1 MGYDSTNP
9 AYKFKVRDIYEEIS
23 QADLNQLERFAD
35 KLFSKVGIDVEFT
48 RHFLDRVN
56 DERNKKPISSG
67 ELTRLFK
74 QEYKKWGKPIAQMGP
89 DQEAVMKDLQ
99 TDINMPF
106 ALQWDSKN
114 NELDLVAKTVMRKKD
129 FKTTNKEF
137 PVEGEIIPNPANT
150 IAVNTKSDG
159 DFYGLSKYMGDLS
172 KADKDKFGR
181 SDSAAIISFYDPR
194 ELELVINRIKKYTGL
209 DAKEIAGFV
218 DPGDL
223 KWSIGRMM
231 DCTNFYHKNIVEKRE
246 TGDVRT
252 IDPAVL
258 KMFNKARARF
268 PQARTDLEAFIKF
281 MQDDHSKDNRAFDQ
295 LAKRQTDAERKIKDL
310 ETKVNRARNKKL
322 FQSKSTK
329 VLHNIAEEWSKKYK
343 DSINCSNPKG
353 FSQKAHCAGKKKNE
367 TKEAPDGT
375 YFTKSGNLVKGK
387 LTKDAKAKG
396 ARQTDPKDNQ
406 RSKVPAVS
414 QYNEDLDSMPMLLE
428 FILQSP
434 RPGIRIIIR
443 KHTDGKRFVFKT
455 MTQNTPGEPKILDK
469 VTAQK
474 QLAALMRMGW
484 KKEMDEG
491 TRCWKGYT
499 KKGMKTMFGKR
510 VPNCVKNESHI
521 SESEHSDR
529 AGQIAADSVKGSIF
543 SSKDDLESALSDA
556 LPDFPDKDYDRSK
569 AVERAMEILYD
580 ELDDMISE
588 SLEEGKRIP
597 RKKGQKANSKKHS
610 DLYTDENPKG
620 TIHGLKFATVKDAEA
635 SVRKIKSSGKKHA
648 HKIQAA
654 VAMEQRAKAA
664 GKKSAASVYRKYINS
679 MKKKTNEA
687 GVGIITKQN
696 ATKDVPIGGEYMNVK
711 KIFPGQKRPVP
722 LTGKA
727 KKKDK

>member
-23 QADLNQLERFAD
+23 QADLDQLERFAD

-74 QEYKKWGKPIAQMGP
+74 QEFKKWGRPIAQMGP

-129 FKTTNKEF
+129 FKTSNKEF
-137 PVEGEIIPNPANT
+137 PVEGELIPNPANT
-150 IAVNTKSDG
+150 IAVDTKSDG

-172 KADKDKFGR
+172 KAEKDKFGR
-181 SDSAAIISFYDPR
+181 SDSAAIISFYDPK

-218 DPGDL
+218 DPGDI
-223 KWSIGRMM
+223 KWSVGRMI
-231 DCTNFYHKNIVEKRE
+231 DCTNFYHKNIVEKRDSSGE
-246 TGDVRT
+246 VRN
-252 IDPAVL
+252 IDPGVIR
-258 KMFNKARARF
+258 MFNKARSRF

-281 MQDDHSKDNRAFDQ
+281 MQDDHNKDNRAFDQ
-295 LAKRQTDAERKIKDL
+295 LAKRQTDTEKKIKDL
-310 ETKVNRARNKKL
+310 ETKVSKNQKKRL
-322 FQSKSTK
+322 MQSKSTEL
-329 VLHNIAEEWSKKYK
+329 LHNMAEAWSKKYK

-387 LTKDAKAKG
+387 LTKAAKAKG
-396 ARQTDPKDNQ
+396 ARQTDPKDDQ

-469 VTAQK
+469 ATAQK

-510 VPNCVKNESHI
+510 VPNCVKN
-521 SESEHSDR
+521 
-529 AGQIAADSVKGSIF
+529 
-543 SSKDDLESALSDA
+543 
-556 LPDFPDKDYDRSK
+556 
-569 AVERAMEILYD
+569 
-580 ELDDMISE
+580 E

-664 GKKSAASVYRKYINS
+664 GKKSAAGVYRRYINA
-679 MKKKTNEA
+679 MKKKTNEE
-687 GVGIITKQN
+687 GVGIVTKQN
-696 ATKDVPIGGEYMNVK
+696 ATKDVPVGGEYMNVK
-711 KIFPGQKRPVP
+711 KMFPGQKRPVP
-722 LTGKA
+722 LTGKV

>member
-1 MGYDSTNP
+1 MIITEKHNKVKRKKYKMGYDSTNP

-74 QEYKKWGKPIAQMGP
+74 QEFKKWGRPIAQMGP

-129 FKTTNKEF
+129 FKTSNKEF
-137 PVEGEIIPNPANT
+137 PVEGELIPNPANT
-150 IAVNTKSDG
+150 IAVDTKSDG

-181 SDSAAIISFYDPR
+181 SDSAAIISFYDPK

-223 KWSIGRMM
+223 KWSVGRMI
-231 DCTNFYHKNIVEKRE
+231 DCTNFYHKNIVEKRDSSGE
-246 TGDVRT
+246 VRN
-252 IDPAVL
+252 IDPGVIR
-258 KMFNKARARF
+258 MFNKARSRF

-281 MQDDHSKDNRAFDQ
+281 MQDDHNKDNRAFDQ
-295 LAKRQTDAERKIKDL
+295 LAKRQTDTEKKIKDL
-310 ETKVNRARNKKL
+310 ETKVNKNQKKRL
-322 FQSKSTK
+322 MQSKSTEL
-329 VLHNIAEEWSKKYK
+329 LHNMAEAWSKKYK

-387 LTKDAKAKG
+387 LTKAAKEKG

-469 VTAQK
+469 TTAQK

-510 VPNCVKNESHI
+510 VPNCVKN
-521 SESEHSDR
+521 
-529 AGQIAADSVKGSIF
+529 
-543 SSKDDLESALSDA
+543 
-556 LPDFPDKDYDRSK
+556 
-569 AVERAMEILYD
+569 
-580 ELDDMISE
+580 E

-664 GKKSAASVYRKYINS
+664 GKKSAAGVYRKYINS
-679 MKKKTNEA
+679 MKKKTNEE
-687 GVGIITKQN
+687 GVGIVTKQN
-696 ATKDVPIGGEYMNVK
+696 ATKDVPVGGEYMNVK
-711 KIFPGQKRPVP
+711 KMFPGQKRPVP
-722 LTGKA
+722 LTGKV

>member
-1 MGYDSTNP
+1 M
-9 AYKFKVRDIYEEIS
+9 I
-23 QADLNQLERFAD
+23 
-35 KLFSKVGIDVEFT
+35 
-48 RHFLDRVN
+48 
-56 DERNKKPISSG
+56 
-67 ELTRLFK
+67 
-74 QEYKKWGKPIAQMGP
+74 
-89 DQEAVMKDLQ
+89 
-99 TDINMPF
+99 
-106 ALQWDSKN
+106 
-114 NELDLVAKTVMRKKD
+114 
-129 FKTTNKEF
+129 
-137 PVEGEIIPNPANT
+137 
-150 IAVNTKSDG
+150 
-159 DFYGLSKYMGDLS
+159 
-172 KADKDKFGR
+172 
-181 SDSAAIISFYDPR
+181 
-194 ELELVINRIKKYTGL
+194 
-209 DAKEIAGFV
+209 
-218 DPGDL
+218 
-223 KWSIGRMM
+223 
-231 DCTNFYHKNIVEKRE
+231 DCTNFYHKNIVEKRDSSGE
-246 TGDVRT
+246 VRN
-252 IDPAVL
+252 IDPGVIR
-258 KMFNKARARF
+258 MFNKARSRF

-281 MQDDHSKDNRAFDQ
+281 MQDDHNKDNRAFDQ
-295 LAKRQTDAERKIKDL
+295 LAKRQTDTEKKIKDL
-310 ETKVNRARNKKL
+310 ETKVNKNQKKRL
-322 FQSKSTK
+322 MQSKSTEL
-329 VLHNIAEEWSKKYK
+329 LHNMAEAWSKKYK

-387 LTKDAKAKG
+387 LTKAAKAKG
-396 ARQTDPKDNQ
+396 ARQTDPKDDQ

-469 VTAQK
+469 ATAQK

-510 VPNCVKNESHI
+510 VPNCVKN
-521 SESEHSDR
+521 
-529 AGQIAADSVKGSIF
+529 
-543 SSKDDLESALSDA
+543 
-556 LPDFPDKDYDRSK
+556 
-569 AVERAMEILYD
+569 
-580 ELDDMISE
+580 E

-664 GKKSAASVYRKYINS
+664 GKKSAAGVYRRYINA
-679 MKKKTNEA
+679 MKKKTNEE
-687 GVGIITKQN
+687 GVGIVTKQN
-696 ATKDVPIGGEYMNVK
+696 ATKDVPVGGEYMNVK
-711 KIFPGQKRPVP
+711 KMFPGQKRPVP
-722 LTGKA
+722 LTGKV

>member
-281 MQDDHSKDNRAFDQ
+281 MQDDHSKDNRAFNT

-343 DSINCSNPKG
+343 DSINCNNPKG

-387 LTKDAKAKG
+387 LTKAAKEKG

-434 RPGIRIIIR
+434 RDGIRIIIR
-443 KHTDGKRFVFKT
+443 KHTDGKRYVFRPMVQK
-455 MTQNTPGEPKILDK
+455 QPGEPQILDK
-469 VTAQK
+469 ATAQK

-484 KKEMDEG
+484 KKDIDEG

-529 AGQIAADSVKGSIF
+529 AGQIAADSVKGSTF

>member
-1 MGYDSTNP
+1 MIITEKHNKVKRKKYKMGYDSTNP

-74 QEYKKWGKPIAQMGP
+74 QEFKKWGRPIAQMGP

-129 FKTTNKEF
+129 FKTSNKEF

-172 KADKDKFGR
+172 KADKNKFGR
-181 SDSAAIISFYDPR
+181 SDSAAIISFYDPK

-223 KWSIGRMM
+223 KWSVGRMI
-231 DCTNFYHKNIVEKRE
+231 DCTNFYHKNIVEKKDSSGE
-246 TGDVRT
+246 VRN
-252 IDPAVL
+252 IDPGVIR
-258 KMFNKARARF
+258 MFNKARSRF

-281 MQDDHSKDNRAFDQ
+281 MQDDHNKDNRAFDQ
-295 LAKRQTDAERKIKDL
+295 LAKRQTDTEKKIKDL
-310 ETKVNRARNKKL
+310 ETKVNKNQKKRL
-322 FQSKSTK
+322 MQSKSTEL
-329 VLHNIAEEWSKKYK
+329 LHNMAEAWSKKYK

-387 LTKDAKAKG
+387 LTKAAKEKG

-469 VTAQK
+469 ATAQK

-510 VPNCVKNESHI
+510 VPNCVKN
-521 SESEHSDR
+521 
-529 AGQIAADSVKGSIF
+529 
-543 SSKDDLESALSDA
+543 
-556 LPDFPDKDYDRSK
+556 
-569 AVERAMEILYD
+569 
-580 ELDDMISE
+580 E

-664 GKKSAASVYRKYINS
+664 GKKSAAGVYRKYINS
-679 MKKKTNEA
+679 MKKKTNEE
-687 GVGIITKQN
+687 GVGIVTKQN
-696 ATKDVPIGGEYMNVK
+696 ATKDVPVGGEYMNVK
-711 KIFPGQKRPVP
+711 KMFPGQKRPVP
-722 LTGKA
+722 LTGKV

>member
-1 MGYDSTNP
+1 MIITEKHNKVKRKKYKMGYDSTNP

-74 QEYKKWGKPIAQMGP
+74 QEFKKWGRPIAQMGP

-129 FKTTNKEF
+129 FKTSNKEF
-137 PVEGEIIPNPANT
+137 PVEGELIPNPANT
-150 IAVNTKSDG
+150 IAVDTKSDG

-181 SDSAAIISFYDPR
+181 SDSAAIISFYDPK

-223 KWSIGRMM
+223 KWSVGRMI
-231 DCTNFYHKNIVEKRE
+231 DCTNFYHKNIVEKRDSSGE
-246 TGDVRT
+246 VRN
-252 IDPAVL
+252 IDPGVIR
-258 KMFNKARARF
+258 MFNKARSRF

-281 MQDDHSKDNRAFDQ
+281 MQDDHNKDNRAFDQ
-295 LAKRQTDAERKIKDL
+295 LAKRQTDTEKKIKDL
-310 ETKVNRARNKKL
+310 ETKVNKNQKKRL
-322 FQSKSTK
+322 MQSKSTEL
-329 VLHNIAEEWSKKYK
+329 LHNMAEAWSKKYK

-387 LTKDAKAKG
+387 LTKAAKERG

-414 QYNEDLDSMPMLLE
+414 QYNEDLDYMPMLLE

-434 RPGIRIIIR
+434 RPGIRILIR

-469 VTAQK
+469 TTAQK

-510 VPNCVKNESHI
+510 VPNCVKN
-521 SESEHSDR
+521 
-529 AGQIAADSVKGSIF
+529 
-543 SSKDDLESALSDA
+543 
-556 LPDFPDKDYDRSK
+556 
-569 AVERAMEILYD
+569 
-580 ELDDMISE
+580 E

-664 GKKSAASVYRKYINS
+664 GKKSAAGVYRKYINS
-679 MKKKTNEA
+679 MKKKTNEE
-687 GVGIITKQN
+687 GVGIVTKQN
-696 ATKDVPIGGEYMNVK
+696 ATKDVPVGGEYMNVK
-711 KIFPGQKRPVP
+711 KMFPGQKRPVP
-722 LTGKA
+722 LTGKV

>member
-1 MGYDSTNP
+1 MIITEKHNKVKRKKYKMGYDSTNP

-74 QEYKKWGKPIAQMGP
+74 QEFKKWGRPIAQMGP

-129 FKTTNKEF
+129 FKTSNKEF
-137 PVEGEIIPNPANT
+137 PVEGELIPNPANT
-150 IAVNTKSDG
+150 IAVDTKSDG

-181 SDSAAIISFYDPR
+181 SDSAAIISFYDPK

-223 KWSIGRMM
+223 KWSVGRMI
-231 DCTNFYHKNIVEKRE
+231 DCTNFYHKNIVEKRDSSGE
-246 TGDVRT
+246 VRN
-252 IDPAVL
+252 IDPGVIR
-258 KMFNKARARF
+258 MFNKARSRF

-281 MQDDHSKDNRAFDQ
+281 MQDDHNKDNRAFDQ
-295 LAKRQTDAERKIKDL
+295 LAKRQTDTEKKIKDL
-310 ETKVNRARNKKL
+310 ETKVNKNQKKRL
-322 FQSKSTK
+322 MQSKSTEL
-329 VLHNIAEEWSKKYK
+329 LHNMAEAWSKKYK

-387 LTKDAKAKG
+387 LTKAAKEKG

-469 VTAQK
+469 ATAQK

-510 VPNCVKNESHI
+510 VPNCVKN
-521 SESEHSDR
+521 
-529 AGQIAADSVKGSIF
+529 
-543 SSKDDLESALSDA
+543 
-556 LPDFPDKDYDRSK
+556 
-569 AVERAMEILYD
+569 
-580 ELDDMISE
+580 E

-664 GKKSAASVYRKYINS
+664 GKKSAAGVYRKYINS
-679 MKKKTNEA
+679 MKKKTNEE
-687 GVGIITKQN
+687 GVGIVTKQN
-696 ATKDVPIGGEYMNVK
+696 ATKDVPVGGEYMNVK
-711 KIFPGQKRPVP
+711 KMFPGQKRPVP
-722 LTGKA
+722 LTGKV

>member
-1 MGYDSTNP
+1 MIITEKHNKVKRKKYKMGYDSTNP

-74 QEYKKWGKPIAQMGP
+74 QEFKKWGRPIAQMGP

-129 FKTTNKEF
+129 FKTSNKEF
-137 PVEGEIIPNPANT
+137 PVEGELIPNPANT
-150 IAVNTKSDG
+150 IAVDTKSDG

-172 KADKDKFGR
+172 KADKVKFGR
-181 SDSAAIISFYDPR
+181 SDSAAIISFYDPK

-223 KWSIGRMM
+223 KWSVGRMI
-231 DCTNFYHKNIVEKRE
+231 DCTNFYHKNIVEKRDSSGE
-246 TGDVRT
+246 VRN
-252 IDPAVL
+252 IDPGVIR
-258 KMFNKARARF
+258 MFNKARSRF

-281 MQDDHSKDNRAFDQ
+281 MQDDHNKDNRAFDQ
-295 LAKRQTDAERKIKDL
+295 LAKRQTDTEKKIKDL
-310 ETKVNRARNKKL
+310 ETKVNKNQKKRL
-322 FQSKSTK
+322 MQSKSTEL
-329 VLHNIAEEWSKKYK
+329 LHNMAEAWSKKYK

-387 LTKDAKAKG
+387 LTKAAKERG

-434 RPGIRIIIR
+434 RPGIRILIR

-469 VTAQK
+469 TTAQK

-510 VPNCVKNESHI
+510 VPNCVKN
-521 SESEHSDR
+521 
-529 AGQIAADSVKGSIF
+529 
-543 SSKDDLESALSDA
+543 
-556 LPDFPDKDYDRSK
+556 
-569 AVERAMEILYD
+569 
-580 ELDDMISE
+580 E

-664 GKKSAASVYRKYINS
+664 GKKSAAGVYRKYINS
-679 MKKKTNEA
+679 MKKKTNEE
-687 GVGIITKQN
+687 GVGIVTKQN
-696 ATKDVPIGGEYMNVK
+696 ATKDVPVGGEYMNVK
-711 KIFPGQKRPVP
+711 KMFPGQKRPVP
-722 LTGKA
+722 LTGKV

>member
-1 MGYDSTNP
+1 MIITEKHNKVKRKKYKMGYDSTNP

-74 QEYKKWGKPIAQMGP
+74 QEFKKWGRPIAQMGP

-129 FKTTNKEF
+129 FKTSNKEF
-137 PVEGEIIPNPANT
+137 PVEGELIPNPANT
-150 IAVNTKSDG
+150 IAVDTKSDG

-181 SDSAAIISFYDPR
+181 SDSAAIISFYDPK

-223 KWSIGRMM
+223 KWSVGRMI
-231 DCTNFYHKNIVEKRE
+231 DCTNFYHKNIVEKRDSSGE
-246 TGDVRT
+246 VRN
-252 IDPAVL
+252 IDPGVIR
-258 KMFNKARARF
+258 MFNKARSRF

-281 MQDDHSKDNRAFDQ
+281 MQDDHNKDNRAFDQ
-295 LAKRQTDAERKIKDL
+295 LAKRQTDTEKKIKDL
-310 ETKVNRARNKKL
+310 ETKVNKNQKKRL
-322 FQSKSTK
+322 MQSKSTEL
-329 VLHNIAEEWSKKYK
+329 LHNMAEAWSKKYK

-387 LTKDAKAKG
+387 LTKAAKERG

-469 VTAQK
+469 ATAQK

-510 VPNCVKNESHI
+510 VPNCVKN
-521 SESEHSDR
+521 
-529 AGQIAADSVKGSIF
+529 
-543 SSKDDLESALSDA
+543 
-556 LPDFPDKDYDRSK
+556 
-569 AVERAMEILYD
+569 
-580 ELDDMISE
+580 E

-664 GKKSAASVYRKYINS
+664 GKKSAAGVYRKYINS
-679 MKKKTNEA
+679 MNKKTNEE
-687 GVGIITKQN
+687 GVGIVTKQN
-696 ATKDVPIGGEYMNVK
+696 ATKDVPVGGEYMNVK
-711 KIFPGQKRPVP
+711 KMFPGQKRPVP
-722 LTGKA
+722 LTGKV

>member
-1 MGYDSTNP
+1 MIITEKHNKVKRKKYKMGYDSTNP

-74 QEYKKWGKPIAQMGP
+74 QEFKKWGRPIAQMGP

-129 FKTTNKEF
+129 FKTSNKEF
-137 PVEGEIIPNPANT
+137 PVEGELIPNPANT
-150 IAVNTKSDG
+150 IAVDTKSDG

-181 SDSAAIISFYDPR
+181 SDSAAIISFYDPK

-223 KWSIGRMM
+223 KWSVGRMI
-231 DCTNFYHKNIVEKRE
+231 DCTNFYHKNIVEKRDSSGE
-246 TGDVRT
+246 VRN
-252 IDPAVL
+252 IDPGVIR
-258 KMFNKARARF
+258 MFNKARSRF

-281 MQDDHSKDNRAFDQ
+281 MQDDHNKDNRAFDQ
-295 LAKRQTDAERKIKDL
+295 LAKRQTDTEKKIKDL
-310 ETKVNRARNKKL
+310 ETKVNKNQKKRL
-322 FQSKSTK
+322 MQSKSTEL
-329 VLHNIAEEWSKKYK
+329 LHNMAEAWSKKYK

-387 LTKDAKAKG
+387 LTKAAKERG

-434 RPGIRIIIR
+434 RPGIRILIR

-469 VTAQK
+469 TTAQK

-510 VPNCVKNESHI
+510 VPNCVKN
-521 SESEHSDR
+521 
-529 AGQIAADSVKGSIF
+529 
-543 SSKDDLESALSDA
+543 
-556 LPDFPDKDYDRSK
+556 
-569 AVERAMEILYD
+569 
-580 ELDDMISE
+580 E

-664 GKKSAASVYRKYINS
+664 GKKSAAGVYRKYINA
-679 MKKKTNEA
+679 MKKKTNEE
-687 GVGIITKQN
+687 GVGIVTKQN
-696 ATKDVPIGGEYMNVK
+696 ATKDVPVGGEYMNVK
-711 KIFPGQKRPVP
+711 KMFPGQKRPVP
-722 LTGKA
+722 LTGKV

>member
-23 QADLNQLERFAD
+23 QADLDQLERFAD

-74 QEYKKWGKPIAQMGP
+74 QEFKKWGRPIAQMGP

-129 FKTTNKEF
+129 FKTSNKEF
-137 PVEGEIIPNPANT
+137 PVEGELIPNPANT
-150 IAVNTKSDG
+150 IAVDTKSDG

-181 SDSAAIISFYDPR
+181 SDSAAIISFYDPK

-223 KWSIGRMM
+223 KWSVGRMI
-231 DCTNFYHKNIVEKRE
+231 DCTNFYHKNVVEKKDSSGE
-246 TGDVRT
+246 VRN
-252 IDPAVL
+252 IDPGVIR
-258 KMFNKARARF
+258 MFNKARSRF

-281 MQDDHSKDNRAFDQ
+281 MQDDHNKDNRAFDQ
-295 LAKRQTDAERKIKDL
+295 LAKRQTDSEKKIKDL
-310 ETKVNRARNKKL
+310 ETKVNKNQKKRL
-322 FQSKSTK
+322 MQSKSTEL
-329 VLHNIAEEWSKKYK
+329 LHNMAEAWSKKYK

-387 LTKDAKAKG
+387 LTKAAKAKG
-396 ARQTDPKDNQ
+396 ARQTDPKDDQ

-469 VTAQK
+469 ATAQK
-474 QLAALMRMGW
+474 QLAGLMRMGW

-510 VPNCVKNESHI
+510 VPNCVKNES
-521 SESEHSDR
+521 
-529 AGQIAADSVKGSIF
+529 
-543 SSKDDLESALSDA
+543 
-556 LPDFPDKDYDRSK
+556 
-569 AVERAMEILYD
+569 
-580 ELDDMISE
+580 
-588 SLEEGKRIP
+588 LEEGKRIP
-597 RKKGQKANSKKHS
+597 RKKGQPANSKKHS

-664 GKKSAASVYRKYINS
+664 GKKSAAGVYRRYINA
-679 MKKKTNEA
+679 MKKKTNEE
-687 GVGIITKQN
+687 GVGIVTKQN
-696 ATKDVPIGGEYMNVK
+696 ATKDVPVGGEYMNVK
-711 KIFPGQKRPVP
+711 KMFPGQKRPVP
-722 LTGKA
+722 LTGKV

>member
-23 QADLNQLERFAD
+23 QADLDQLERFAD

-74 QEYKKWGKPIAQMGP
+74 QEFKKWGRPIAQMGP

-129 FKTTNKEF
+129 FKTSNKEF
-137 PVEGEIIPNPANT
+137 PVEGELIPNPANT
-150 IAVNTKSDG
+150 IAVDTKSDG

-181 SDSAAIISFYDPR
+181 SDSAAIISFYDPK

-223 KWSIGRMM
+223 KWSVGRMI
-231 DCTNFYHKNIVEKRE
+231 DCTNFYHKNVVEKKDSSGE
-246 TGDVRT
+246 VRN
-252 IDPAVL
+252 IDPGVIR
-258 KMFNKARARF
+258 MFNKARSRF

-281 MQDDHSKDNRAFDQ
+281 MQDDHNKDNRAFDQ
-295 LAKRQTDAERKIKDL
+295 LAKRQTDSEKKIKDL
-310 ETKVNRARNKKL
+310 ETKVNKNQKKRL
-322 FQSKSTK
+322 MQSKSTEL
-329 VLHNIAEEWSKKYK
+329 LHNMAEAWSKKYK

-387 LTKDAKAKG
+387 LTKAAKAKG
-396 ARQTDPKDNQ
+396 ARQTDPKDDQ

-469 VTAQK
+469 ATAQK

-510 VPNCVKNESHI
+510 VPNCVKN
-521 SESEHSDR
+521 
-529 AGQIAADSVKGSIF
+529 
-543 SSKDDLESALSDA
+543 
-556 LPDFPDKDYDRSK
+556 
-569 AVERAMEILYD
+569 
-580 ELDDMISE
+580 E

-664 GKKSAASVYRKYINS
+664 GKKSAAGVYRRYINA
-679 MKKKTNEA
+679 MKKKTNEE
-687 GVGIITKQN
+687 GVGIVTKQN
-696 ATKDVPIGGEYMNVK
+696 ATKDVPVGGEYMNVK
-711 KIFPGQKRPVP
+711 KMFPGQKRPVP
-722 LTGKA
+722 LTGKV

>member
-1 MGYDSTNP
+1 MIITEKHNKVKRKKYKMGYDSTNP

-74 QEYKKWGKPIAQMGP
+74 QEFKKWGRPIAQMGP

-129 FKTTNKEF
+129 FKTSNKEF
-137 PVEGEIIPNPANT
+137 PVEGELIPNPANT
-150 IAVNTKSDG
+150 IAVDTKSDG

-181 SDSAAIISFYDPR
+181 SDSAAIISFYDPK

-223 KWSIGRMM
+223 KWSVGRMI
-231 DCTNFYHKNIVEKRE
+231 DCTNFYHKNIVEKRDSSGE
-246 TGDVRT
+246 VRN
-252 IDPAVL
+252 IDPGVIR
-258 KMFNKARARF
+258 MFNKARSRF

-281 MQDDHSKDNRAFDQ
+281 MQDDHNKDNRAFDQ
-295 LAKRQTDAERKIKDL
+295 LAKRQTDTEKKIKDL
-310 ETKVNRARNKKL
+310 ETKVNKNQKKRL
-322 FQSKSTK
+322 MQSKSTEL
-329 VLHNIAEEWSKKYK
+329 LHNMAEAWSKKYK

-387 LTKDAKAKG
+387 LTKAAKEKG

-434 RPGIRIIIR
+434 RPGIRILIR

-469 VTAQK
+469 ATAQK

-510 VPNCVKNESHI
+510 VPNCVKN
-521 SESEHSDR
+521 
-529 AGQIAADSVKGSIF
+529 
-543 SSKDDLESALSDA
+543 
-556 LPDFPDKDYDRSK
+556 
-569 AVERAMEILYD
+569 
-580 ELDDMISE
+580 E

-664 GKKSAASVYRKYINS
+664 GKKSAAGVYRKYINS
-679 MKKKTNEA
+679 MKKKTNEE
-687 GVGIITKQN
+687 GVGIVTKQN
-696 ATKDVPIGGEYMNVK
+696 ATKDVPVGGEYMNVK
-711 KIFPGQKRPVP
+711 KMFPGQKRPVP
-722 LTGKA
+722 LTGKV

>member
-23 QADLNQLERFAD
+23 QADLDQLERFAD

-74 QEYKKWGKPIAQMGP
+74 QEFKKWGRPIAQMGP

-129 FKTTNKEF
+129 FKTSNKEF
-137 PVEGEIIPNPANT
+137 PVEGELIPNPANT
-150 IAVNTKSDG
+150 IAVDTKSDG

-172 KADKDKFGR
+172 KAEKDKFGR
-181 SDSAAIISFYDPR
+181 SDSAAIISFYDPK

-218 DPGDL
+218 DPGDI
-223 KWSIGRMM
+223 KWSVGRMI
-231 DCTNFYHKNIVEKRE
+231 DCTNFYHKNIVEKRDSSGE
-246 TGDVRT
+246 VRN
-252 IDPAVL
+252 IDPGVIR
-258 KMFNKARARF
+258 MFNKARSRF

-281 MQDDHSKDNRAFDQ
+281 MQDDHNKDNRAFDQ
-295 LAKRQTDAERKIKDL
+295 LAKRQTDTEKKIKDL
-310 ETKVNRARNKKL
+310 ETKVNKNQKKRL
-322 FQSKSTK
+322 MQSKSTEL
-329 VLHNIAEEWSKKYK
+329 LHNMAEAWSKKYK

-387 LTKDAKAKG
+387 LTKAAKAKG
-396 ARQTDPKDNQ
+396 ARQTDPKDDQ

-469 VTAQK
+469 ATAQK

-510 VPNCVKNESHI
+510 VPNCVKN
-521 SESEHSDR
+521 
-529 AGQIAADSVKGSIF
+529 
-543 SSKDDLESALSDA
+543 
-556 LPDFPDKDYDRSK
+556 
-569 AVERAMEILYD
+569 
-580 ELDDMISE
+580 E

-664 GKKSAASVYRKYINS
+664 GKKSAAGVYRRYINA
-679 MKKKTNEA
+679 MKKKTNEE
-687 GVGIITKQN
+687 GVGIVTKQN
-696 ATKDVPIGGEYMNVK
+696 ATKDVPVGGEYMNVK
-711 KIFPGQKRPVP
+711 KMFPGQKRPVP
-722 LTGKA
+722 LTGKV

>member
-1 MGYDSTNP
+1 MIITEKHNKVKRKKYKMGYDSTNP

-23 QADLNQLERFAD
+23 QADLDQLERFAD

-74 QEYKKWGKPIAQMGP
+74 QEFKKWGRPIAQMGP

-129 FKTTNKEF
+129 FKTSNKEF
-137 PVEGEIIPNPANT
+137 PVEGELIPNPANT
-150 IAVNTKSDG
+150 IAVDTKSDG

-172 KADKDKFGR
+172 KAEKDKFGR
-181 SDSAAIISFYDPR
+181 SDSAAIISFYDPK

-218 DPGDL
+218 DPGDI
-223 KWSIGRMM
+223 KWSVGRMI
-231 DCTNFYHKNIVEKRE
+231 DCTNFYHKNIVEKRDSSGE
-246 TGDVRT
+246 VRN
-252 IDPAVL
+252 IDPGVIR
-258 KMFNKARARF
+258 MFNKARSRF

-281 MQDDHSKDNRAFDQ
+281 MQDDHNKDNRAFDQ
-295 LAKRQTDAERKIKDL
+295 LAKRQTDTEKKIKDL
-310 ETKVNRARNKKL
+310 ETKVNKNQKKRL
-322 FQSKSTK
+322 MQSKSTEL
-329 VLHNIAEEWSKKYK
+329 LHNMAEAWSKKYK

-387 LTKDAKAKG
+387 LTKAAKAKG
-396 ARQTDPKDNQ
+396 ARQTDPKDDQ

-469 VTAQK
+469 ATAQK

-510 VPNCVKNESHI
+510 VPNCVKN
-521 SESEHSDR
+521 
-529 AGQIAADSVKGSIF
+529 
-543 SSKDDLESALSDA
+543 
-556 LPDFPDKDYDRSK
+556 
-569 AVERAMEILYD
+569 
-580 ELDDMISE
+580 E

-664 GKKSAASVYRKYINS
+664 GKKSAAGVYRRYINA
-679 MKKKTNEA
+679 MKKKTNEE
-687 GVGIITKQN
+687 GVGIVTKQN
-696 ATKDVPIGGEYMNVK
+696 ATKDVPVGGEYMNVK
-711 KIFPGQKRPVP
+711 KMFPGQKRPVP
-722 LTGKA
+722 LTGKV

>member
-1 MGYDSTNP
+1 MIITEKHNKVKRKKYKMGYDSTNP

-74 QEYKKWGKPIAQMGP
+74 QEFKKWGRPIAQMGP

-129 FKTTNKEF
+129 FKTSNKEF
-137 PVEGEIIPNPANT
+137 PVEGELIPNPANT
-150 IAVNTKSDG
+150 IAVDTKSDG

-181 SDSAAIISFYDPR
+181 SDSAAIISFYDPK

-223 KWSIGRMM
+223 KWSVGRMI
-231 DCTNFYHKNIVEKRE
+231 DCTNFYHKNIVEKRDSSGE
-246 TGDVRT
+246 VRN
-252 IDPAVL
+252 IDPGVIR
-258 KMFNKARARF
+258 MFNKARSRF

-281 MQDDHSKDNRAFDQ
+281 MQDDHNKDNRAFDQ
-295 LAKRQTDAERKIKDL
+295 LAKRQTDTEKKIKDL
-310 ETKVNRARNKKL
+310 ETKVNKNQKKRL
-322 FQSKSTK
+322 MQSKSTEL
-329 VLHNIAEEWSKKYK
+329 LHNMAEAWSKKYK

-387 LTKDAKAKG
+387 LTKAAKERG

-469 VTAQK
+469 ATAQK
-474 QLAALMRMGW
+474 QLAGLMRMGW

-510 VPNCVKNESHI
+510 VPNCVKN
-521 SESEHSDR
+521 
-529 AGQIAADSVKGSIF
+529 
-543 SSKDDLESALSDA
+543 
-556 LPDFPDKDYDRSK
+556 
-569 AVERAMEILYD
+569 
-580 ELDDMISE
+580 E

-664 GKKSAASVYRKYINS
+664 GKKSAAGVYRKYINS
-679 MKKKTNEA
+679 MKKKTNEE
-687 GVGIITKQN
+687 GVGIVTKQN
-696 ATKDVPIGGEYMNVK
+696 ATKDVPVGGEYMNVK
-711 KIFPGQKRPVP
+711 KMFPGQKRPVP
-722 LTGKA
+722 LTGKV

>member
-74 QEYKKWGKPIAQMGP
+74 QEFKKWGRPIAQMGP

-129 FKTTNKEF
+129 FKTSNKEF
-137 PVEGEIIPNPANT
+137 PVEGELIPNPANT
-150 IAVNTKSDG
+150 IAVDTKSDG

-181 SDSAAIISFYDPR
+181 SDSAAIISFYDPK

-223 KWSIGRMM
+223 KWSVGRMI
-231 DCTNFYHKNIVEKRE
+231 DCTNFYHKNIVEKRDSSGE
-246 TGDVRT
+246 VRN
-252 IDPAVL
+252 IDPGVIR
-258 KMFNKARARF
+258 MFNKARSRF

-281 MQDDHSKDNRAFDQ
+281 MQDDHNKDNRAFDQ
-295 LAKRQTDAERKIKDL
+295 LAKRQTDTEKKIKDL
-310 ETKVNRARNKKL
+310 ETKVNKNQKKRL
-322 FQSKSTK
+322 MQSKSTEL
-329 VLHNIAEEWSKKYK
+329 LHNMAEAWSKKYK

-387 LTKDAKAKG
+387 LTKAAKERG

-434 RPGIRIIIR
+434 RPGIRILIR

-469 VTAQK
+469 TTAQK

-510 VPNCVKNESHI
+510 VPNCVKN
-521 SESEHSDR
+521 
-529 AGQIAADSVKGSIF
+529 
-543 SSKDDLESALSDA
+543 
-556 LPDFPDKDYDRSK
+556 
-569 AVERAMEILYD
+569 
-580 ELDDMISE
+580 E

-664 GKKSAASVYRKYINS
+664 GKKSAAGVYRKYINS
-679 MKKKTNEA
+679 MKKKTNEE
-687 GVGIITKQN
+687 GVGIVTKQN
-696 ATKDVPIGGEYMNVK
+696 ATKDVPVGGEYMNVK
-711 KIFPGQKRPVP
+711 KMFPGQKRPVP
-722 LTGKA
+722 LTGKV